1 MTINTIQKAIFAIKS
16 QSIFWVKSISLP
28 ETRVGITV
36 IWINK
41 SQKYNFVISQ
51 SKSFQ
56 ATKNIII
63 TT

>member
-1 MTINTIQKAIFAIKS
+1 MNNNTIQKAIFAIKN
-16 QSIFWVKSISLP
+16 QSSSLVKSISSP
-28 ETRVGITV
+28 KTHAEITL

-63 TT
+63 TA

>member
-1 MTINTIQKAIFAIKS
+1 MNNNTIQKAMFAIKNQNS
-16 QSIFWVKSISLP
+16 SLVKSISLP
-28 ETRVGITV
+28 ETHTGITV

-41 SQKYNFVISQ
+41 SQKHNFVISQ

-63 TT
+63 TD

>member
-1 MTINTIQKAIFAIKS
+1 MNTNTIQKAIFAIKS
-16 QSIFWVKSISLP
+16 QSSSLVKSISLP
-28 ETRVGITV
+28 ENRAGTTL

-63 TT
+63 TA

>member
-1 MTINTIQKAIFAIKS
+1 MNTNTIQKAIFAIKS
-16 QSIFWVKSISLP
+16 QSSSLVKSIFLP
-28 ETRVGITV
+28 ETHNGITV

-51 SKSFQ
+51 SKYFQ

-63 TT
+63 TA

>member
-1 MTINTIQKAIFAIKS
+1 MNTNTIQKAIFAIKS
-16 QSIFWVKSISLP
+16 QSSSLVKSISLP
-28 ETRVGITV
+28 ETHAGIIL

-63 TT
+63 TA